1 MMATK
6 TSNTAG
12 VCWLEH
18 QTLEHIKGALRVA
31 LNWSDDEIGVDQK
44 RSSLAFT
51 LQSFRRH
58 FERLMA
64 IEEQDGYLR
73 EVSEGN
79 PQAHEQIERLQAEHD
94 RFRMQLRS
102 LDARLQSDFRTWGEA
117 ELDSTCEEITL
128 LLREIDSHD
137 LEEIDL
143 LQDTLQHD
151 EGGEG

>member
-1 MMATK
+1 MT
-6 TSNTAG
+6 
-12 VCWLEH
+12 
-18 QTLEHIKGALRVA
+18 
-31 LNWSDDEIGVDQK
+31 
-44 RSSLAFT
+44 
-51 LQSFRRH
+51 
-58 FERLMA
+58 

-73 EVSEGN
+73 EVSEAN
-79 PQAHEQIERLQAEHD
+79 PTSHEQIERLQAEHD